1 MCSHTG
7 GASKAGLKDSDSRKQ
22 KRKKK
27 EEVEEA
33 SPGDLLGDLSAALG
47 RRRKAMSGKDKPK
60 ERERDDRKEDPGLG
74 GGSMMDNIS
83 RMIPAPKNLEASI
96 EEQSDEGAW

>member
-1 MCSHTG
+1 
-7 GASKAGLKDSDSRKQ
+7 
-22 KRKKK
+22 
-27 EEVEEA
+27 
-33 SPGDLLGDLSAALG
+33 
-47 RRRKAMSGKDKPK
+47 MSGKDKPK